1 MKTSLVVAAVALL
14 ASGAA
19 LAVTPLE
26 LATQKTCLNCHSVD
40 AVSQA
45 PSFKSIA
52 RKYREQQ
59 AQAEGRLIS
68 TVMWGSPTYGGYHWG
83 TTKMPPPGA
92 REGVNEAEATQ
103 LVEWILSL
111 E

>member
-52 RKYREQQ
+52 RKYRGQ
-59 AQAEGRLIS
+59 AKAEGRLVS

-83 TTKMPPPGA
+83 TTKMPTPGA
-92 REGVNEAEATQ
+92 RVGVTESEATQ